1 MSTVLITI
9 GIGFLI
15 LIGLV
20 GIILPVL
27 PDILLIWGAAM
38 GYGWL
43 MGWGENAFLYLA
55 IISVLGLAALGAEV
69 WMSGIG
75 ARIGGASLAA
85 TLGGLLLGII
95 GLVFLGPAGA
105 AAGLLLGSF
114 LIEYYRHR
122 DAKAAIKGMLGIG
135 VGYGSSLVVKLI
147 LGGGMALAWLVWV
160 ITG

>member
-20 GIILPVL
+20 GIVLPVL

-43 MGWGENAFLYLA
+43 MGWGEHAFLYLA
-55 IISVLGLAALGAEV
+55 VISVLGLAALGAEV

-105 AAGLLLGSF
+105 AGGLLLGSF

-122 DAKAAIKGMLGIG
+122 DAQAAIKGMLGIG

-147 LGGGMALAWLVWV
+147 LGGGMALTWLVWV